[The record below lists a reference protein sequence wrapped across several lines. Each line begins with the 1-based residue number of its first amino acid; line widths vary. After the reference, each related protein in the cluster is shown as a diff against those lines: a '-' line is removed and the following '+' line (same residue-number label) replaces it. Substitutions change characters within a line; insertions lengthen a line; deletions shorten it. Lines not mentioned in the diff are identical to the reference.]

1 MINVNP
7 ITPSTGIT
15 QMINTPD
22 AGIPRKKTMEFDE
35 STISY
40 SYLDK
45 ELTIT
50 TDDGELCLGTTQ
62 LRELHTALKG
72 FGLAINDHS
81 AVTYR

>member
-1 MINVNP
+1 MINEGP
-7 ITPSTGIT
+7 ATS
-15 QMINTPD
+15 D